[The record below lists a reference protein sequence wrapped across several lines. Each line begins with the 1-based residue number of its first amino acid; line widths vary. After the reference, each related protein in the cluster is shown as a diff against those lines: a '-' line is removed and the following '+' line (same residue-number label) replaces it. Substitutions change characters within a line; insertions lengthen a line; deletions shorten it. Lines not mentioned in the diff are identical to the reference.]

1 MSKKTVSVSK
11 QEKILG
17 VLYLLFQQ
25 FLLPLLLSYLM
36 GLLPFGV
43 SSAVLNLLYFLINFI
58 MVLWIFSSFLK
69 RSWNAVPKQLLR
81 ILGISLVAFG
91 LYWVSNMAISG
102 LYGLLLPNFSNLND
116 ASIAALAGS
125 NIYIMALGTVV
136 LVPLVEEVLFRG
148 VLFGAFPHRH
158 RVAAYIVSAAAF
170 ALVHVLGYI
179 GSADL
184 TTLVLCFLQYVPAGL
199 CLAWAYDA
207 SGSIFTPV
215 LIHTVINALGILSLR

>member
-25 FLLPLLLSYLM
+25 FLLPWLLSYLL
-36 GLLPFGV
+36 GLLPFNV

-69 RSWNAVPKQLLR
+69 RSWNAVPKQILR
-81 ILGISLVAFG
+81 ILGISLVAFA
-91 LYWVSNMAISG
+91 LYWVSNMALSA
-102 LYGLLLPNFSNLND
+102 LYSLIAPSFSNLND
-116 ASIAALAGS
+116 ASVAMLAGT

-136 LVPLVEEVLFRG
+136 LVPIVEEVLFRG
-148 VLFGAFPHRH
+148 VLFGAFPSRW
-158 RVAAYIVSAAAF
+158 RVAAYIVSATAF

-179 GSADL
+179 GGADL
-184 TTLVLCFLQYVPAGL
+184 LTLALCFLQYIPAGL

-207 SGSIFTPV
+207 SGSIFAPV